1 MITPSADSQNKYA
14 NNYIRIAIYSII
26 SIVFAILFF
35 RVVTNHPEGR
45 SSLRLFP
52 TLTPENC
59 LSYFLGLLTTVS
71 VIKTVLLFCETHY
84 LTQLKKETDEIKY
97 NQIESKLYCVTFAS
111 FWIFSGFVFYVSFV
125 PLLNLTQRLYY
136 LCILPSVAN
145 GYGYYM
151 YSLGYYYRWRYA
163 QYSNPRL
170 TNLFGAP
177 KKFETLVNLAIFII
191 FLYIIVPTIV
201 FVCLRTTPL
210 QSVIIVNI
218 LLASMI
224 AISWIKKFLKQRKN

>member
-14 NNYIRIAIYSII
+14 NNYIWIAIYSII

-35 RVVTNHPEGR
+35 RVVTNHPESR
-45 SSLRLFP
+45 SSLCLFP

-59 LSYFLGLLTTVS
+59 LSYFLALLTTVS
-71 VIKTVLLFCETHY
+71 VIKTILLFCETRY
-84 LTQLKKETDEIKY
+84 LAQLKKETDEIKY

-224 AISWIKKFLKQRKN
+224 VISWIKKFLKQRKN